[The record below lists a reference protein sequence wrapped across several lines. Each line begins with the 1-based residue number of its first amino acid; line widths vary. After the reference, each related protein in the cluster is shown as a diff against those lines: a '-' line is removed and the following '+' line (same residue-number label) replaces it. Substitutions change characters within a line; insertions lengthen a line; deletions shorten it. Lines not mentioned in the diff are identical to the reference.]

1 MPIVVVSAIIASMS
15 DYKER
20 LDNYNANLPEE
31 ERVEA
36 PVNYLEIKQE
46 EVAKKEE
53 IEARMK
59 ERGRE
64 VELELD
70 HARGVVLKDPIMLVL
85 RQKKRYPGP
94 TAWWFVK
101 ALSNISTSELLKLI
115 KNNRDNFSVN
125 EIAAIDLLLG
135 VIKKDPTAVDRFW
148 KLNAKIESN
157 QPVVQVNN
165 INANS
170 EMKTV
175 LDQIV
180 QDAMPARVVDGS
192 TALSGQEDTA

>member
-1 MPIVVVSAIIASMS
+1 MSAIIASMS

-31 ERVEA
+31 ERAEA

-101 ALSNISTSELLKLI
+101 ALANISTTELLKLI

-148 KLNAKIESN
+148 KLNAKIETS

>member
-31 ERVEA
+31 ERAEA

-85 RQKKRYPGP
+85 RQKKKYPGP

-101 ALSNISTSELLKLI
+101 ALANISTSELLKLI

-135 VIKKDPTAVDRFW
+135 VIKKDPAAVDRFW
-148 KLNAKIESN
+148 KLNAKIETS

>member
-1 MPIVVVSAIIASMS
+1 MS

-31 ERVEA
+31 ERAEA
-36 PVNYLEIKQE
+36 PTSYLEIKQE

-53 IEARMK
+53 IEARME
-59 ERGRE
+59 ERGRS

-85 RQKKRYPGP
+85 RQKKKYAGP
-94 TAWWFVK
+94 SSWWFVK
-101 ALSNISTSELLKLI
+101 ALANISTTELLKLI
-115 KNNRDNFSVN
+115 KNNRENFSVN

-148 KLNAKIESN
+148 KLNAKIEAN
-157 QPVVQVNN
+157 QPAVQINNVNV
-165 INANS
+165 NS

-180 QDAMPARVVDGS
+180 QDAMPARVVDES
-192 TALSGQEDTA
+192 SAMSGQEDTA